1 MSDRRAR
8 IAVIGTGWWATTAHI
23 PALLANPRAEL
34 AAVCDADAGRLAAA
48 AQEFG
53 IGATYADHRELLARE
68 QLDGAIVATPHAT
81 HYGLARD
88 CLAAGL
94 HTLIEK
100 PMTLYAA
107 HARELVQLAAQ
118 NGRELMVGYTWH
130 YNSLVD
136 QLRDLLASGEL
147 GRPQLVMCVFN
158 SYCIDLYRGNDHSDR
173 PGAYRVHG
181 PGAVYSKPELS
192 GGGHGH
198 LQLTHSV
205 GLMSYVTGLRP
216 QRVIGL
222 MHSHGLPVDLVDA
235 ITVEFAGGALGLLG
249 GTSNAQPS
257 NFDLQV
263 HCEHGAVLVD
273 LVAMSVRVRR
283 HGAAEQVLAL
293 GEGEPHYPLGA
304 PADNL
309 VALALGEGANRA
321 PGEPGWRTVEILD
334 AAYRSAA
341 GGGQP
346 VPVESL
352 YI

>member
-1 MSDRRAR
+1 MANRKAR

-34 AAVCDADAGRLAAA
+34 VAVCDADTGRLAAA

-81 HYGLARD
+81 HYALARD

-118 NGRELMVGYTWH
+118 NDRELMVGYTWH
-130 YNSLVD
+130 YNRLVD
-136 QLRDLLASGEL
+136 GLRDLLAGGEL

-181 PGAVYSKPELS
+181 PGA
-192 GGGHGH
+192 
-198 LQLTHSV
+198 
-205 GLMSYVTGLRP
+205 
-216 QRVIGL
+216 
-222 MHSHGLPVDLVDA
+222 
-235 ITVEFAGGALGLLG
+235 
-249 GTSNAQPS
+249 
-257 NFDLQV
+257 
-263 HCEHGAVLVD
+263 
-273 LVAMSVRVRR
+273 
-283 HGAAEQVLAL
+283 AEQVIAL

-309 VALALGEGANRA
+309 VALALGAGVNRA

-334 AAYRSAA
+334 AAYRSARA
-341 GGGQP
+341 GGQP
-346 VPVESL
+346 VAVDDL